1 MFLCQI
7 ELLLMLF
14 VFKCIG
20 VLLFACPTVC
30 SVVFDVVCIDGKL
43 SNIDIFTWTS
53 SIMCTINMYVLRF
66 T

>member
-1 MFLCQI
+1 
-7 ELLLMLF
+7 MLF

-43 SNIDIFTWTS
+43 SNIDIFIWTS

>member
-1 MFLCQI
+1 
-7 ELLLMLF
+7 MLF